1 MHTEHATMNATTTL
15 QPPPPA
21 PPTAPGVPGA
31 PAPTTVQAPS
41 EAAVRV
47 TEELDRARQAVAEIA
62 PAQEGARPEMGV
74 TTTPDGRIRIVAR
87 DGQVTV
93 LDRNLFRPDQIEELV
108 QTALEPPPPPEIPDR
123 GPPEGVI
130 ALMGILAFFVT
141 LMVIGFPLA
150 RALSRRMD
158 RKTQGGGVPADVG
171 LRLER
176 IEQAVEAV
184 AVEVERVSEA
194 QRFSAR
200 LLSERLPEVL
210 PRLDAAA
217 ESMQRRRIE
226 G

>member
-1 MHTEHATMNATTTL
+1 MAHATTAL

-21 PPTAPGVPGA
+21 APAAPGVPGA
-31 PAPTTVQAPS
+31 PAPTTVQAPPS
-41 EAAVRV
+41 EAAARV
-47 TEELDRARQAVAEIA
+47 AEELERARSAVAEIA
-62 PAQEGARPEMGV
+62 PAPQGPRPEMGV

-87 DGQVTV
+87 DGQVT
-93 LDRNLFRPDQIEELV
+93 LIDRSLFRPDQIEELV
-108 QTALEPPPPPEIPDR
+108 QTALEPPPAPELPDR

-141 LMVIGFPLA
+141 MMVIGFPLA

-158 RKTQGGGVPADVG
+158 RKTQGGGVPADLG

-217 ESMQRRRIE
+217 AESMPRRRIE